1 MRSKWLDISQVL
13 LSILMNRDIVEVH
26 KNENKKQ
33 TKQKNRKEIAILN
46 KQVWSKKNY
55 CIAKRFFSIKN
66 YLKPTVFV
74 FSSSRMKWSAYH
86 VVNKHIILLVK
97 I

>member
-1 MRSKWLDISQVL
+1 MKT
-13 LSILMNRDIVEVH
+13 
-26 KNENKKQ
+26 KNKQ
-33 TKQKNRKEIAILN
+33 TKNRKEIAILN

-74 FSSSRMKWSAYH
+74 A
-86 VVNKHIILLVK
+86 
-97 I
+97 

>member
-1 MRSKWLDISQVL
+1 MKT
-13 LSILMNRDIVEVH
+13 
-26 KNENKKQ
+26 KNKQKK
-33 TKQKNRKEIAILN
+33 KNRKEIAMLN

-74 FSSSRMKWSAYH
+74 A
-86 VVNKHIILLVK
+86 
-97 I
+97 